1 MKNLENFP
9 LVLRNYL
16 RTNRIEQKEFAQKVG
31 VSSQQV
37 NRWANGTSNPTPKTI
52 DLMVSSYPDLFSLD
66 SANSQV
72 QQAEPKTNQINT
84 LYNELKKQLAEK
96 QSIIDRLLNIIDNQS
111 ELLGK
116 QKGNQTMPKE
126 AVVRYLG
133 LEPQLKVA

>member
-9 LVLRNYL
+9 FTLRNYL
-16 RTNRIEQKEFAQKVG
+16 RANNIKQEEFAEKIG
-31 VSSQQV
+31 VSVAQV
-37 NRWANGTSNPTPKTI
+37 NRWANGKSLPTAKTLDLIALNYSDVLEGAVSTTQTQQSEPKQGQ
-52 DLMVSSYPDLFSLD
+52 FSLM
-66 SANSQV
+66 
-72 QQAEPKTNQINT
+72 
-84 LYNELKKQLAEK
+84 YNELKKQLAEK

-126 AVVRYLG
+126 TIVRYLG